1 MDLGHSRNRDLEQN
15 QPQQQE
21 MSHEQRVGQ
30 LYNDIDAQSRKNSE
44 VAQVFNR
51 YSGPEQLELKNQI
64 AHAAASATRSPDPH
78 ITGMFVSNDN
88 RHIAGWVNEHF
99 MFKVPFPEHSRKEEQ
114 PQPI

>member
-15 QPQQQE
+15 QPQRQE

-64 AHAAASATRSPDPH
+64 AHAAASAQHQCGCQYKCRFFHRLSFCC
-78 ITGMFVSNDN
+78 FVL
-88 RHIAGWVNEHF
+88 
-99 MFKVPFPEHSRKEEQ
+99 
-114 PQPI
+114 